1 MPLTNRKIDEL
12 IVSGTW
18 AIEPNYG
25 LEQLQKYLL
34 EVETGQTSY
43 QESRA
48 AANTYIIESATYK
61 QVSMRDISS
70 APAGSIAIIPINGV
84 MRLDDGWSSRGIQS
98 VINDIRTI
106 NDTPNIAGIVLKMN
120 TGGGE
125 AQAGAALKLA
135 IEESAK
141 PVTVVTRF
149 LGSAGVMA
157 ALGADKIFAEDKTV
171 EIGSVGAMVQIN
183 RDVARY
189 YRDNIDTIYAKQ
201 STSKNR
207 EWRSYLIGDMGPLT
221 ERVTK
226 LNSFFVEDTRA
237 RLSGDQ
243 DVIDRVLSGEMLF
256 ADEAQS
262 VGLIDGIKSVDQTVA
277 YMIEGSGGGSES
289 GKNGNSLFNNISNM
303 KTLKDFLFAVIP
315 FLNTALGVQIDAN
328 AEADAVLDAVKG
340 AGSMNDA
347 VKAAVESA
355 TQKAIADMADASG
368 KLEQATKALE
378 AAQAQIST
386 LASEKEKLA
395 TELAALKLKATQS
408 GSGSEAPPDMR
419 QFETAASFFDTLAP
433 KGGAKY

>member
-25 LEQLQKYLL
+25 FEQLQKYLL

-43 QESRA
+43 HESRA

-135 IEESAK
+135 IEESTK

-243 DVIDRVLSGEMLF
+243 DTIDRVLSGEMLF
-256 ADEAQS
+256 ADEALS

-277 YMIEGSGGGSES
+277 YMIEGATGEAT

-315 FLNTALGVQIDAN
+315 FLNTALGVQIDTN

-340 AGSMNDA
+340 AGSMSDA
-347 VKAAVESA
+347 VNAAVESA
-355 TQKAIADMADASG
+355 TKKAIADMGDASA
-368 KLEQATKALE
+368 KLEEATKSLE
-378 AAQAQIST
+378 AAQAQISALT
-386 LASEKEKLA
+386 TEKEKLA

-408 GSGSEAPPDMR
+408 GSGSEAPPDMQ
-419 QFETAASFFDTLAP
+419 QFETATSFFNTLAP

>member
-25 LEQLQKYLL
+25 FEQLQKYLL

-135 IEESAK
+135 IEESVK

-207 EWRSYLIGDMGPLT
+207 EWRSYLIGDMGPIT

-243 DVIDRVLSGEMLF
+243 DTIDRVLSGEMLF
-256 ADEAQS
+256 ADEALS
-262 VGLIDGIKSVDQTVA
+262 VGLIDGIKSIDQTVA
-277 YMIEGSGGGSES
+277 YMIEGATGEAT

-303 KTLKDFLFAVIP
+303 KTLKEFLFAVIP

-328 AEADAVLDAVKG
+328 AEADAVLDAVKS

-355 TQKAIADMADASG
+355 TQKAIADMGDASA
-368 KLEQATKALE
+368 KLEEATKSLE
-378 AAQAQIST
+378 AAQAQISALT
-386 LASEKEKLA
+386 TEKEKLA